1 VCSWFRAKELKMQG
15 CALAVL
21 GVDCHQWTEM
31 TQDMRATDQGW
42 WLKKKVRVLP
52 QVFPDRIC

>member
-1 VCSWFRAKELKMQG
+1 MQG

-31 TQDMRATDQGW
+31 TQDMRATDQG
-42 WLKKKVRVLP
+42 
-52 QVFPDRIC
+52 